1 MEELLI
7 EGVRLRSRDH
17 PPRCITVSA
26 DMPAGEVPSAWPK
39 GSTWLLEGVE
49 GRLSLAGYL
58 PLADALKPPASA
70 T

>member
-1 MEELLI
+1 
-7 EGVRLRSRDH
+7 
-17 PPRCITVSA
+17 
-26 DMPAGEVPSAWPK
+26 MPAGEVPSAWPK